1 MNWRI
6 LSPKGWA
13 MLIGAMALV
22 AALILLANAW
32 NGLWS
37 FLPWSAESRLE
48 RAETARD
55 VAQDDA
61 SARSLESQGQADQIQ
76 RIETVHRQI
85 VTVQTATQDAI
96 TQARSAPD
104 ANDPLEPGRAV
115 RLQSSDRMLCGY
127 APDLCRPAAP
137 DAAGAR

>member
-13 MLIGAMALV
+13 VLIGSIV
-22 AALILLANAW
+22 AVIALILLANAW

-48 RAETARD
+48 RAEAARD

-85 VTVQTATQDAI
+85 VTVQAATQDAI

-104 ANDPLEPGRAV
+104 ANDLLEPSRAI
-115 RLQSSDRMLCGY
+115 RLRSSDRMLCGY
-127 APDLCRPAAP
+127 APDLCRPAEA

>member
-1 MNWRI
+1 MSRRAIVW
-6 LSPKGWA
+6 
-13 MLIGAMALV
+13 LIGCVLV
-22 AALILLANAW
+22 AIALILLANAW

-37 FLPWSAESRLE
+37 FLPWSAESSLE

-61 SARSLESQGQADQIQ
+61 TARSIESEGQADQIQ

-85 VTVQTATQDAI
+85 VTVQNATQDAI
-96 TQARSAPD
+96 TQARSAPG

-137 DAAGAR
+137 DAAGSR

>member
-1 MNWRI
+1 MITRKVI
-6 LSPKGWA
+6 LWG
-13 MLIGAMALV
+13 V
-22 AALILLANAW
+22 AVVGVIVALILLANAW

-48 RAETARD
+48 RAETARNE
-55 VAQDDA
+55 AQDDA
-61 SARSLESQGQADQIQ
+61 SARSIESQGQADQIQ

-85 VTVQTATQDAI
+85 VTVQNATQDAI

-104 ANDPLEPGRAV
+104 ANNPLEPGRAV

-137 DAAGAR
+137 DAARAR

>member
-1 MNWRI
+1 MITRKVI
-6 LSPKGWA
+6 LWG
-13 MLIGAMALV
+13 V
-22 AALILLANAW
+22 AVVGVIIALILLANAW

-37 FLPWSAESRLE
+37 FLPWSAESRQE

-61 SARSLESQGQADQIQ
+61 SARSIESQGQAEQIQ
-76 RIETVHRQI
+76 RIETTHRQI
-85 VTVQTATQDAI
+85 VTVQNATQDAI

-104 ANDPLEPGRAV
+104 ANDPLEPGRAI

-127 APDLCRPAAP
+127 APDLCRPAAS

>member
-1 MNWRI
+1 MITRKVI
-6 LSPKGWA
+6 LWGVA
-13 MLIGAMALV
+13 VVGAII
-22 AALILLANAW
+22 ALILLANAW

-55 VAQDDA
+55 TAQDNA
-61 SARSLESQGQADQIQ
+61 SARGIESQGQADQIQ

-104 ANDPLEPGRAV
+104 ANDPLEPGRAI
-115 RLQSSDRMLCGY
+115 RLHAADRMLCGY
-127 APDLCRPAAP
+127 APDLCRPAAT